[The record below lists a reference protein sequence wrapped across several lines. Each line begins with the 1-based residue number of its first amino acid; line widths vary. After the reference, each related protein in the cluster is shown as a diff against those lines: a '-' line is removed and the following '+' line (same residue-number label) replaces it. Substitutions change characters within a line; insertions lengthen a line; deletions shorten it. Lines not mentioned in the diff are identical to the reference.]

1 VVKRERKTRIEEALR
16 MVRIEPFADAYP
28 HRMSGGEQQRAAI
41 ARALVACPRLLLLD
55 EPLSSLDADLKASL
69 LAELAALKKALNVTT
84 VHVTHDREEAAAFAH
99 RIVMMRE
106 GRIERIVAPE
116 ILTAQLETK
125 IG

>member
-1 VVKRERKTRIEEALR
+1 MQIEEALR
-16 MVRIEPFADAYP
+16 MVRIEPFADTYP

-41 ARALVACPRLLLLD
+41 ARALVARPRLLLLD